1 MLCFP
6 FYESYLNI
14 FLLDS
19 ILYRKSVEVLRRY
32 LPKPMDQTNKKRNS
46 VNLLKPPIIVLN
58 KYTHPEQ

>member
-14 FLLDS
+14 FLLD

-32 LPKPMDQTNKKRNS
+32 LPKPMDQTNKKSIR
-46 VNLLKPPIIVLN
+46 VNLRYVTIRDL
-58 KYTHPEQ
+58 T